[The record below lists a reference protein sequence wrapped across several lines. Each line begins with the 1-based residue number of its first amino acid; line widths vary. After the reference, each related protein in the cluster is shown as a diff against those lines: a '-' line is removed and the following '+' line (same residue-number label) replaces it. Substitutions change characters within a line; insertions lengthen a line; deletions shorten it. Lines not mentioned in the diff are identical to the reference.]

1 MKTLPFDQY
10 SPEAIRGRAMRPL
23 APGTEFVNPMWA
35 RWLDTLKEQAGGKEI
50 SLAGPPAAKGTAFQP
65 VPMQDPRQTPFGP
78 HGFLGA
84 HGGGGEEGD
93 IWGSRDGSY
102 ASTDPARA
110 SLDKLADPRVF
121 ETTGASPSL
130 PALAKLARRR

>member
-23 APGTEFVNPMWA
+23 APGMEFVNPMWA

-50 SLAGPPAAKGTAFQP
+50 NLAGPPAAEGTAFQP
-65 VPMQDPRQTPFGP
+65 VPVEDPRQHPLGP

-84 HGGGGEEGD
+84 HGGDEGD
-93 IWGSRDGSY
+93 MYGIRDNQY
-102 ASTDPARA
+102 A
-110 SLDKLADPRVF
+110 RV
-121 ETTGASPSL
+121 S
-130 PALAKLARRR
+130 PALDALTRLGKKR